1 MPITVSYDVADLGP
15 DKRNYIRSMLE
26 RFYWKRLGGSVFR
39 YEGIPQDDGT
49 CYEDWLNH
57 VAPSLMFLRSYLLQ
71 HDITLR
77 FFTVDASSTSFLD
90 HSDPSAL
97 LGPNPQRGDDINLA
111 EPTNSQSS
119 VKTIKKFIDTGI
131 QATLGVRTTEATED
145 S

>member
-1 MPITVSYDVADLGP
+1 MPITVSYDVADLTP
-15 DKRNYIRSMLE
+15 ANRNYIRSMLE

-39 YEGIPQDDGT
+39 YEGILQDDAT
-49 CYEDWLNH
+49 RYEDWLNH

-71 HDITLR
+71 HNITLR
-77 FFTVDASSTSFLD
+77 FFTVDAASTSFLD

-97 LGPNPQRGDDINLA
+97 LGPNPQRGDCINLA

-119 VKTIKKFIDTGI
+119 VSTIKNFIDTGI
-131 QATLGVRTTEATED
+131 QATQARTTETTED